1 VILNLKLPLSLA
13 ISLTVIWGISA
24 CAPVD
29 AVTKRNT
36 AGQPPAYVD
45 GYSAG
50 CGSGYVAAGHPYA
63 QAGKDVS
70 RYLSDAVYKTGW
82 DDGFVTCKGQ
92 YDSIGASMRH

>member
-1 VILNLKLPLSLA
+1 MLS
-13 ISLTVIWGISA
+13 IGISA

-36 AGQPPAYVD
+36 SGQPPAYVD

-63 QAGKDVS
+63 KAEKDVS
-70 RYLSDAVYKTGW
+70 RYLSDPVYNTGW
-82 DDGFVTCKGQ
+82 NDGFATCKGQ
-92 YDSIGASMRH
+92 YESIGNSLSR